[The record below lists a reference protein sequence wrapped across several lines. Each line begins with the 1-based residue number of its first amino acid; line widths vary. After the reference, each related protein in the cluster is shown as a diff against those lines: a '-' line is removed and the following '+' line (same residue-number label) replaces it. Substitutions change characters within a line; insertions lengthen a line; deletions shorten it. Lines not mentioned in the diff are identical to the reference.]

1 MACGTAETLDIGS
14 DWRCPIVFDDEECSP
29 LLYEPRPQGAN
40 ADASMAACATNGRH
54 HSVQAAGQ
62 ADLGGTDT
70 GADSMG
76 AIAQQV
82 KVHEIKS
89 DIIILSYHAGAW
101 QLL

>member
-1 MACGTAETLDIGS
+1 M
-14 DWRCPIVFDDEECSP
+14 P
-29 LLYEPRPQGAN
+29 YEPRPWGAN
-40 ADASMAACATNGRH
+40 ADASMAACATNERH

-62 ADLGGTDT
+62 ADLGGIDT
-70 GADSMG
+70 GADSMA

-89 DIIILSYHAGAW
+89 DIKILSYHAGAW